1 MLGYVHSGQQTVI
14 LRVPFTSRKVNAWIC
29 AQSTTDRD
37 LERVFIKRK
46 VNAWIC
52 ARHSTDRD
60 LESVFNVNAWIRAP
74 PTTDH
79 DPANTHFLLKTVTP
93 VTPVIFYSQE
103 LFSIYYQAVTPVI

>member
-1 MLGYVHSGQQTVI
+1 MLGYEHSGQQTVI
-14 LRVPFTSRKVNAWIC
+14 LRVFVNAWIC

-37 LERVFIKRK
+37 LERVFIERK

-79 DPANTHFLLKTVTP
+79 DPANAHFFL
-93 VTPVIFYSQE
+93 
-103 LFSIYYQAVTPVI
+103 